1 MRNRLITGLV
11 ALVAVAA
18 VSAQTKYAPPRLAD
32 GHPDLQGTYD
42 LATLT
47 PLERPSASKAV
58 LTAEEAA
65 QLEAKIAAQ
74 TEAGRRSISAER
86 TAPPKGGDGSIG
98 AAGAVRNLYLKDPG
112 PAPVDS
118 WMGQS
123 VARWDKDTLVVDVTN
138 LSDQTWFDRAGN
150 FHSDALHVV
159 ERYTRTAPDVITYS
173 ATIEDRNIFSRP
185 WTIEVLLYRHLEKN
199 FRLMEYECQMFKEK
213 LVREGKG
220 NNLRVVENN

>member
-98 AAGAVRNLYLKDPG
+98 AVRRFYDEL
-112 PAPVDS
+112 
-118 WMGQS
+118 
-123 VARWDKDTLVVDVTN
+123 R
-138 LSDQTWFDRAGN
+138 GN
-150 FHSDALHVV
+150 S
-159 ERYTRTAPDVITYS
+159 
-173 ATIEDRNIFSRP
+173 
-185 WTIEVLLYRHLEKN
+185 
-199 FRLMEYECQMFKEK
+199 
-213 LVREGKG
+213 
-220 NNLRVVENN
+220 